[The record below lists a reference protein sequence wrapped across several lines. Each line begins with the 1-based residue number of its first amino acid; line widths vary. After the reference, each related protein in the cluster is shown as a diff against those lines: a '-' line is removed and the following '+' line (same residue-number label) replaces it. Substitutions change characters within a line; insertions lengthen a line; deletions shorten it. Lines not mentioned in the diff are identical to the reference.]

1 MKWFRENRFFGAL
14 LTTFIVG
21 LLGGFWLLLSSK
33 SNWNDASAR
42 FHETADE
49 LNRLNRLA
57 PYPNGE
63 NLVQMK
69 KHVADY
75 AKALAGL
82 KEELKTQFI
91 PLQPLAPNEFQSR
104 LRVAVNAVAEKARA
118 NNVRL
123 PDKFYLGF
131 DEFASTLPHTLAAA
145 ALGQEL
151 KQIEYLL
158 DALFE
163 ARVDALTLFRRTQLR
178 EEQSA
183 SSSTPNKKSGATPVS
198 GAKAIERNV
207 VEATFL
213 STPAAARKFLNQISA
228 TTQQFVI
235 VRLLH
240 VRNEKDKGPVRE
252 GASESTNPVAVSSFG
267 GPTSADA
274 VKFNPAGTVN
284 FIVGNEHIQVTAKI
298 EMVRFTF

>member
-1 MKWFRENRFFGAL
+1 MKWLRENRSFGAL
-14 LTTFIVG
+14 LTVFSTC
-21 LLGGFWLLLSSK
+21 LLGTFWLLLSSK
-33 SNWNDASAR
+33 SNWKDASAH
-42 FHETADE
+42 FHETAEE
-49 LNRLNRLA
+49 LTRLNRLA

-63 NLVQMK
+63 NLRQMK
-69 KHVADY
+69 KQVEDY
-75 AKALAGL
+75 AKTLTGL

-104 LRVAVNAVAEKARA
+104 LRIAVNTVAEKARA

-145 ALGQEL
+145 PLGQEL
-151 KQIEYLL
+151 KQIECLL

-178 EEQSA
+178 EEQFA
-183 SSSTPNKKSGATPVS
+183 SSPPPNKKSGAVPTS
-198 GAKAIERNV
+198 GAKAIEQNV

-213 STPAAARKFLNQISA
+213 STPAAARKFLNQIGA
-228 TTQQFVI
+228 TTQQFFI

-252 GASESTNPVAVSSFG
+252 GTSESANPVAVSSFG
-267 GPTSADA
+267 GPVSTEA
-274 VKFNPAGTVN
+274 VKSSPTGTVN

>member
-14 LTTFIVG
+14 FATFSMC

-33 SNWNDASAR
+33 SSWNDASAH

-63 NLVQMK
+63 NLRQMK
-69 KHVADY
+69 KHAENY

-91 PLQPLAPNEFQSR
+91 PQQPLAPNEFQSR

-131 DEFASTLPHTLAAA
+131 DEFASTLPHSLAAA
-145 ALGQEL
+145 PLGQEL
-151 KQIEYLL
+151 RQIEYLL

-178 EEQSA
+178 EEQTA
-183 SSSTPNKKSGATPVS
+183 SSPVPNKKSGAISAS

-207 VEATFL
+207 VEATFF

-228 TTQQFVI
+228 TTEQFFI

-252 GASESTNPVAVSSFG
+252 GTSESVNPVAVSSLG
-267 GPTSADA
+267 GPNSTEA
-274 VKFNPAGTVN
+274 VKSSPAGRVN

>member
-14 LTTFIVG
+14 LLAFNVCLFG
-21 LLGGFWLLLSSK
+21 GSCLLFSSK
-33 SNWNDASAR
+33 STWNDASAH
-42 FHETADE
+42 FHETVEE

-63 NLVQMK
+63 NLRQMK
-69 KHVADY
+69 KHLEDY
-75 AKALAGL
+75 SRTLAGL
-82 KEELKTQFI
+82 KEELKTQVI

-145 ALGQEL
+145 SLGQEL
-151 KQIEYLL
+151 RQIEYLL

-163 ARVDALTLFRRTQLR
+163 ARVDALTLFRRTQSR
-178 EEQSA
+178 EGQA
-183 SSSTPNKKSGATPVS
+183 PSSPPPNKKSGATPVN
-198 GAKAIERNV
+198 GTRVIEHNV

-228 TTQQFVI
+228 TTEQFFI

-240 VRNEKDKGPVRE
+240 VRNEKDKGPMRE
-252 GASESTNPVAVSSFG
+252 GTSESANPVAVSAFG
-267 GPTSADA
+267 GSTSTEAG
-274 VKFNPAGTVN
+274 KSSPAGTVN

-298 EMVRFTF
+298 EIVRFTF